1 MAGNGMSIIE
11 AINEIV
17 ETVGEFPMATGGTAP
32 TGTGTSIYH
41 RARHFLDRESKRV
54 QAQGWPENTTNGHA
68 YTADGSG
75 KVGLDATL
83 LQIKGSGPD
92 GHRDLSMRD
101 DSGDLRLYDN
111 NKGTFVVAT
120 ATTGVVFVDKV
131 DALAVLSTTS
141 AWGFELA
148 SPMLQDV
155 IVDGAK
161 VRFQRRIQGNLDM
174 DTALRQEHMSSDHQ
188 APRNEPL
195 TENRFNIQPQT
206 VSQQQSQQGQ
216 KGR

>member
-1 MAGNGMSIIE
+1 MAI
-11 AINEIV
+11 
-17 ETVGEFPMATGGTAP
+17 GGTIP

-41 RARHFLDRESKRV
+41 RARHFLNRESKRV
-54 QAQGWPENTTNGHA
+54 QAQGWPENTTNGKA
-68 YTADGSG
+68 YTADSSG
-75 KVGLDATL
+75 HVELGATV

-92 GHRDLSMRD
+92 AHRDLSMRD
-101 DSGDLRLYDN
+101 DSGDLKLYDN

-120 ATTGVVFVDKV
+120 ASTGVVFVDQV
-131 DALAVLSTTS
+131 DALGSLVAASS

-195 TENRFNIQPQT
+195 TENRYNIQPQT
-206 VSQQQSQQGQ
+206 VSQQQSQQQGQ